1 MVCWGLFVCVS
12 VFVLVFATLP
22 EAAFH
27 SGASADSAEE
37 AARSYSSA
45 KVNLFLYHC
54 FIFALSAG
62 MVKNPLGHIVGLRYS
77 DAEQILIFSRLSWSG

>member
-1 MVCWGLFVCVS
+1 MVCWVLFVCVS

-22 EAAFH
+22 EVAFP

-54 FIFALSAG
+54 FVFAG